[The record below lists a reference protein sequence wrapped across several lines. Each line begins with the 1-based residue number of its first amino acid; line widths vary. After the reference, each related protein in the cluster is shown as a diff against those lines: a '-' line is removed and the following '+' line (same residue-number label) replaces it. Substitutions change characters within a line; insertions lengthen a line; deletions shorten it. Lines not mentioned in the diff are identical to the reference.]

1 MSHYGPLRE
10 QYGTDV
16 GFNLDYS
23 RTLQQNIIAKLSVD
37 KEVLE
42 DNIKRLEL
50 QLSIKESK
58 IRGLESTVI
67 TLYNKIERL
76 LNESDE
82 GENDV

>member
-1 MSHYGPLRE
+1 MSHYGPLHE

-23 RTLQQNIIAKLSVD
+23 KTLQQNIIAKLSVD
-37 KEVLE
+37 KEVME